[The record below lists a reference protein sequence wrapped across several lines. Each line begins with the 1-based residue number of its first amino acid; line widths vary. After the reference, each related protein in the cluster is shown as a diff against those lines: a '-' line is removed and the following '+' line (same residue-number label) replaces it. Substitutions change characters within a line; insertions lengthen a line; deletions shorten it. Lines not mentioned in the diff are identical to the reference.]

1 MIAPCL
7 GKLKVSVQ
15 FYLSETKAQD
25 IFFGKIKRAVSKT
38 HSMRKTS
45 FSKVDNNKIAEII
58 EFFFSKYFLEP
69 LRQFETKPLII

>member
-15 FYLSETKAQD
+15 FYLCETKAQD

-58 EFFFSKYFLEP
+58 EFFFQNIF
-69 LRQFETKPLII
+69 